1 MTKRCINTNK
11 QKINNIPTIEEI
23 KEVLESCYFTIYR
36 EPAAQI
42 ALALIK
48 QKGEKFKVKNINEIF
63 ENVKNFLTD
72 ESELKH
78 IIEDTINKNNTK
90 ANATAFNI
98 MKEKLTTKKYTPD
111 VNPKKI
117 WHAIGKDI
125 NNFND
130 HVEWVVTLTELALSQ
145 DTFESFAVTP
155 TLNPAEM
162 SYLQNLIT
170 MQATS
175 QKPL

>member
-1 MTKRCINTNK
+1 MINKFINNEHEK
-11 QKINNIPTIEEI
+11 GNNIPTIEEI
-23 KEVLESCYFTIYR
+23 KEVLESCYFTIFR

-48 QKGEKFKVKNINEIF
+48 QKGERFKVKNSNEIF
-63 ENVKNFLTD
+63 ENVKTLTD

-78 IIEDTINKNNTK
+78 VIEDNINKNNIK

-98 MKEKLTTKKYTPD
+98 MKEKLTTKKYTPN

-117 WHAIGKDI
+117 WHAIGKGI

-145 DTFESFAVTP
+145 DTFESLAVTP
-155 TLNPAEM
+155 TLKPDEM

-170 MQATS
+170 MQSTS

>member
-1 MTKRCINTNK
+1 MIKGFINTNK
-11 QKINNIPTIEEI
+11 QKINNIPTIKEI
-23 KEVLESCYFTIYR
+23 KEVLDFCYFCEYR

-42 ALALIK
+42 AKALVE
-48 QKGEKFKVKNINEIF
+48 QKSEKFKVKNINEIF
-63 ENVKNFLTD
+63 ENVKTLTD

-78 IIEDTINKNNTK
+78 IIFDNINKNNTK

-98 MKEKLTTKKYTPD
+98 MKEKLTTKKYTPN

-145 DTFESFAVTP
+145 DTFESLAVTP
-155 TLNPAEM
+155 TLNPAEI
-162 SYLQNLIT
+162 SYLQNLII
-170 MQATS
+170 MQSTS